1 MARQAKDWIIL
12 RTSGRNTILLSET
25 LNEAGF
31 TAWTPVEVVRVRK
44 RPRSPAT
51 ELRSFAMTPSFVFAR
66 SDRLASLLALSN
78 THRKRQPDFSVFH
91 YLGGIP
97 TIADA
102 SLEHLRSMELKAAP
116 KEKRA
121 QYAIGST
128 VRVPEGPF
136 AGMSGIVETD
146 DGKFALVGF
155 GGRMKVRVA
164 SFLLRPDE
172 KEAA

>member
-1 MARQAKDWIIL
+1 MAKDWCIL
-12 RTSGRNTILLSET
+12 RTAGRHTIPLMET
-25 LNEAGF
+25 LRADGF
-31 TAWTPVEVVRVRK
+31 TAWTPIEVQRVRK
-44 RPRSPAT
+44 PRSPAKLT
-51 ELRSFAMTPSFVFAR
+51 RTVAMTPSFVFAR
-66 SDRLASLLALSN
+66 TDRLAALLALSN
-78 THRKRQPDFSVFH
+78 AHRKRQPDFSVFH
-91 YLGGIP
+91 FQNAIP
-97 TIADA
+97 MIADIE
-102 SLEHLRSMELKAAP
+102 LEALRSMELKAAP
-116 KEKRA
+116 KEKRP
-121 QYAIGST
+121 QYEKGAT